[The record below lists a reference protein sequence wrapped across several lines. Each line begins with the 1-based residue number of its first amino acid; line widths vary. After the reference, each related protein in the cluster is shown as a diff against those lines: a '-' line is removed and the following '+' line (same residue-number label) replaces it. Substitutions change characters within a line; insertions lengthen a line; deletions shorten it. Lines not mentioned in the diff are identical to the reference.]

1 MTKKI
6 KILVVDDEPK
16 IRMFIRANLEARGYE
31 LYLAQDG
38 VEAVETAGRVLP
50 DVIVLDVNMPRMDG
64 IEACRR
70 IREWA
75 DMPIIIL
82 SVRGDEKD
90 KVRALDE
97 GADDYVT
104 KPFGI
109 EELLARIRVA
119 LRHSAGVTTTAP
131 VFTAGDLEV
140 DLSKHAVKRSG
151 RIVKLTRTEYE
162 LLAYLV
168 SNCGKVLTH
177 RELLHNVW
185 GSEYGEE
192 SEAIFA
198 GAGVKNATPENIDLL
213 IAAREKVT
221 GERAEYFP
229 PIGSEDYL
237 FGMLGLPYSE
247 PSTPKLYAGLLPYT
261 PKLEPEPMP
270 GDILA
275 DVPEYLR
282 RKIWEQQ

>member
-1 MTKKI
+1 MAKKTE
-6 KILVVDDEPK
+6 ILVVDDEPR

-31 LYLAQDG
+31 VHLAQDG
-38 VEAVETAGRVLP
+38 IEAIEVAERVLP

-119 LRHSAGVTTTAP
+119 LRRSAGTTIAAP
-131 VFTAGDLEV
+131 LFTAEDLEV
-140 DLSKHAVKRSG
+140 DLSKRLVKRRG
-151 RIVKLTRTEYE
+151 QVLKLTGTEYE

-168 SNCGKVLTH
+168 SNAGKVLTH

-185 GSEYGEE
+185 GPEYGDE
-192 SEAIFA
+192 
-198 GAGVKNATPENIDLL
+198 
-213 IAAREKVT
+213 REYV
-221 GERAEYFP
+221 RVF
-229 PIGSEDYL
+229 IGQ
-237 FGMLGLPYSE
+237 
-247 PSTPKLYAGLLPYT
+247 
-261 PKLEPEPMP
+261 
-270 GDILA
+270 
-275 DVPEYLR
+275 LR
-282 RKIWEQQ
+282 RKIEDDPSNPRFVVTEPRIGYRFVKLE

>member
-1 MTKKI
+1 MTKKN

-31 LYLAQDG
+31 VYLAQDG
-38 VEAVETAGRVLP
+38 IEAVEMAARLLP
-50 DVIVLDVNMPRMDG
+50 EVIVLDVNMPRMDG
-64 IEACRR
+64 IEACHR

-75 DMPIIIL
+75 NMPIIIL
-82 SVRGDEKD
+82 SVREGEKD
-90 KVRALDE
+90 KVRALDQ

-119 LRHSAGVTTTAP
+119 LRRSAGITTGAP

-140 DLSKHAVKRSG
+140 DFSKRVVKRQG
-151 RIVKLTRTEYE
+151 QIVNLTRTEYE

-185 GSEYGEE
+185 GPEYGEE
-192 SEAIFA
+192 
-198 GAGVKNATPENIDLL
+198 T
-213 IAAREKVT
+213 
-221 GERAEYFP
+221 EYVRTF
-229 PIGSEDYL
+229 I
-237 FGMLGLPYSE
+237 
-247 PSTPKLYAGLLPYT
+247 TQ
-261 PKLEPEPMP
+261 
-270 GDILA
+270 
-275 DVPEYLR
+275 LR
-282 RKIWEQQ
+282 RKIEDDPSEPRFIVTEPRVGYRFVKPE

>member
-1 MTKKI
+1 MAKKI
-6 KILVVDDEPK
+6 KVLVVDDEPK

-31 LYLAQDG
+31 VYLAQDG
-38 VEAVETAGRVLP
+38 NEAVEMTGRVVP
-50 DVIVLDVNMPRMDG
+50 DVIVLDLNMPRMDG
-64 IEACRR
+64 IEACRQ

-82 SVRGDEKD
+82 SVREDEKD

-119 LRHSAGVTTTAP
+119 LRRSAGTTTAAP

-140 DLSKHAVKRSG
+140 DFSKHVVKRRG
-151 RIVKLTRTEYE
+151 QIVKLTRTEYE

-177 RELLHNVW
+177 KELLHSVW
-185 GSEYGEE
+185 GPEYGEE
-192 SEAIFA
+192 SEYVRVFIKQLRNKIEDDPSNPKFIVTEPRI
-198 GAGVKNATPENIDLL
+198 GYRFVKPD
-213 IAAREKVT
+213 
-221 GERAEYFP
+221 
-229 PIGSEDYL
+229 
-237 FGMLGLPYSE
+237 
-247 PSTPKLYAGLLPYT
+247 
-261 PKLEPEPMP
+261 
-270 GDILA
+270 
-275 DVPEYLR
+275 
-282 RKIWEQQ
+282 

>member
-1 MTKKI
+1 MARKI
-6 KILVVDDEPK
+6 KVLVVDDEPK

-31 LYLAQDG
+31 VYLAQDG
-38 VEAVETAGRVLP
+38 AEAVEMTERVVP
-50 DVIVLDVNMPRMDG
+50 DIIVLDLNMPRMDG

-75 DMPIIIL
+75 DIPIIVL
-82 SVRGDEKD
+82 SVREDEKD

-119 LRHSAGVTTTAP
+119 LRRSAGTTTAVP

-140 DLSKHAVKRSG
+140 DFSKRVVKRQG
-151 RIVKLTRTEYE
+151 QIVKLTRTEYE

-177 RELLHNVW
+177 KELLHNVW
-185 GSEYGEE
+185 GPEYGEE
-192 SEAIFA
+192 SEYVRVFIRQLRSKIEDDPSNPRFIVTEPRI
-198 GAGVKNATPENIDLL
+198 GYRFVKPD
-213 IAAREKVT
+213 
-221 GERAEYFP
+221 
-229 PIGSEDYL
+229 
-237 FGMLGLPYSE
+237 
-247 PSTPKLYAGLLPYT
+247 
-261 PKLEPEPMP
+261 
-270 GDILA
+270 
-275 DVPEYLR
+275 
-282 RKIWEQQ
+282 

>member
-1 MTKKI
+1 MAKKI

-31 LYLAQDG
+31 IYLAQDG
-38 VEAVETAGRVLP
+38 IEAIEVAERVLP

-104 KPFGI
+104 KPFGV

-119 LRHSAGVTTTAP
+119 LRRSAGTTVAAP
-131 VFTAGDLEV
+131 LFTAGDLEV
-140 DLSKHAVKRSG
+140 DLSKRVVKRRG
-151 RIVKLTRTEYE
+151 QILKLTGTEYE

-168 SNCGKVLTH
+168 SNSGKVLTH

-185 GSEYGEE
+185 GPEYGDE
-192 SEAIFA
+192 
-198 GAGVKNATPENIDLL
+198 
-213 IAAREKVT
+213 REYV
-221 GERAEYFP
+221 RVF
-229 PIGSEDYL
+229 IGQ
-237 FGMLGLPYSE
+237 
-247 PSTPKLYAGLLPYT
+247 
-261 PKLEPEPMP
+261 
-270 GDILA
+270 
-275 DVPEYLR
+275 LR
-282 RKIWEQQ
+282 RKIEDDPSNPRFVVTEPRIGYRFVKPE